1 MKIKYYYSVASPFS
15 YLAIDRFIDL
25 VNKKNIEVEELPF
38 DLVGQVFPNTGGVP
52 VPKRHPSRLK
62 YRLVEIDRIGKKY
75 GVEINT
81 QPKFFPPS
89 DPHLPA
95 RFTIAAIQLGN
106 KLTFGKECLK
116 YLWAKEKDISDLKI
130 LEEICNNLQI
140 SFSEVEELANSE
152 KVKKIYSSNSDN
164 AIKEDVFGAP
174 TYIYNDEL
182 YWGQDRLEYLED
194 NIQ

>member
-25 VNKKNIEVEELPF
+25 VNKKNVEVEELPF

-62 YRLVEIDRIGKKY
+62 YRLVEIERIGKKY
-75 GVEINT
+75 GVKINT

-95 RFTIAAIQLGN
+95 RFTIAAIELGN

-130 LEEICNNLQI
+130 LEEICNNLQL
-140 SFSEVEELANSE
+140 SFSEIEELANSE
-152 KVKKIYSSNSDN
+152 EVKKIYTDNSNN

>member
-62 YRLVEIDRIGKKY
+62 YRLVEIERIGKKY

-130 LEEICNNLQI
+130 LEEICNNLQL
-140 SFSEVEELANSE
+140 SFSEIEELANSE
-152 KVKKIYSSNSDN
+152 KVKKIYSDNSNN

-174 TYIYNDEL
+174 TYIYNDKL

>member
-25 VNKKNIEVEELPF
+25 VNKKNVEVEELPF

-62 YRLVEIDRIGKKY
+62 YRLIEIERIGKKY
-75 GVEINT
+75 GVEINA

-95 RFTIAAIQLGN
+95 RFTIAAIELGN

-130 LEEICNNLQI
+130 LEEICNNLQLN
-140 SFSEVEELANSE
+140 FSEIEELANSE
-152 KVKKIYSSNSDN
+152 KVKKIYSDNSNN

>member
-25 VNKKNIEVEELPF
+25 VNKKNVEVEELPF

-62 YRLVEIDRIGKKY
+62 YRLIEIERIGKKY
-75 GVEINT
+75 GVEINV

-95 RFTIAAIQLGN
+95 RFTIAAIELGN

-116 YLWAKEKDISDLKI
+116 YLWSKEKDISDLKI
-130 LEEICNNLQI
+130 LEEICNNLQL
-140 SFSEVEELANSE
+140 SFSKIEELANSE
-152 KVKKIYSSNSDN
+152 KVKKIYSDNSNN

>member
-15 YLAIDRFIDL
+15 YLAIDRFINL
-25 VNKKNIEVEELPF
+25 INKKNIEVEELPF

-62 YRLVEIDRIGKKY
+62 YRLVEIERIGKKY

-95 RFTIAAIQLGN
+95 RFTIAAIELGN

-130 LEEICNNLQI
+130 LEEICNNLQL
-140 SFSEVEELANSE
+140 SFSEIEELANSE

>member
-130 LEEICNNLQI
+130 LEEICNNLQL
-140 SFSEVEELANSE
+140 SFSEIEELANSE
-152 KVKKIYSSNSDN
+152 KVKKIYSDNSNN

>member
-15 YLAIDRFIDL
+15 YLAIDRFINL
-25 VNKKNIEVEELPF
+25 VNKKNIEVEEMPF

-62 YRLVEIDRIGKKY
+62 YRLVEIERIGKKY
-75 GVEINT
+75 GVSINS

-95 RFTIAAIQLGN
+95 KFTIAAIQLGN
-106 KLTFGKECLK
+106 KLSFGKECLK
-116 YLWAKEKDISDLKI
+116 YLWANEKDISDKKV
-130 LEEICNNLQI
+130 LEEICNNLQ
-140 SFSEVEELANSE
+140 FNFNKVEALANSE
-152 KVKKIYSSNSDN
+152 KIEKIYSENSNN

-174 TYIYNDEL
+174 TYIYDNEL
-182 YWGQDRLEYLED
+182 YWGQDRLDYLED
-194 NIQ
+194 KIK

>member
-25 VNKKNIEVEELPF
+25 VSKKNVEVEELPF

-62 YRLVEIDRIGKKY
+62 YRLIEIERIGKKY

-95 RFTIAAIQLGN
+95 RFTIAAIELGN

-130 LEEICNNLQI
+130 LEEICNNLQL
-140 SFSEVEELANSE
+140 SFSEIEELANSE
-152 KVKKIYSSNSDN
+152 KVKKIYSDNSNN

-174 TYIYNDEL
+174 TYIYNDKL

>member
-25 VNKKNIEVEELPF
+25 VNKKNVEVEELPF

-62 YRLVEIDRIGKKY
+62 YRLVEIERIGKKY
-75 GVEINT
+75 GVKINA

-130 LEEICNNLQI
+130 LEEICNNLQL
-140 SFSEVEELANSE
+140 SFSEIEELANSE
-152 KVKKIYSSNSDN
+152 KVKKIYSDNSNN

>member
-25 VNKKNIEVEELPF
+25 VNKKNVEVEELPF

-62 YRLVEIDRIGKKY
+62 YRLVEIERIGKKY
-75 GVEINT
+75 GVEINA

-95 RFTIAAIQLGN
+95 RFTIAAIELGN

-130 LEEICNNLQI
+130 LEEICINLQL
-140 SFSEVEELANSE
+140 SFSEIEELANSE
-152 KVKKIYSSNSDN
+152 KVKKIYSDNSNN

-174 TYIYNDEL
+174 TYIYNNEL

>member
-25 VNKKNIEVEELPF
+25 VNKKNVEVEELPF

-62 YRLVEIDRIGKKY
+62 YRLIEIERIGKKY

-95 RFTIAAIQLGN
+95 RFTIAAIELGN

-130 LEEICNNLQI
+130 LEEICNNLQL
-140 SFSEVEELANSE
+140 SFSEIEELANSE
-152 KVKKIYSSNSDN
+152 KVKKIYSDNSNN